1 MINNQFSTKLKSFKS
16 ALNHY
21 LGLEVPI
28 WMQSRKSLLIFFFID
43 FLLFIFTKNPK
54 IELFNDFGL
63 LSNTI
68 LYSLLWCLIGYVYG
82 KYSYF
87 NDIKKTYKKLYN
99 LLFSSVIVL
108 TLIFIIDKL
117 LLIFFSDL
125 IPIGRDKIITLGV
138 LSYFLQSIKFFIYKK
153 KNQSNK
159 FYIVGN
165 NQQIDSFINFITK
178 INLKNVFE
186 LINLSQDNLDKLENQ
201 SIIIF
206 SKENNDENLSY
217 IYKNYLNLKLKL
229 YTPFN
234 WCEKYLHRIPI
245 KYIGEK
251 GYETHQWFINS
262 DSFKWRIKR
271 FGDLFISLILIIIST
286 PLIVLA
292 AFLIFLEDNGPIF
305 YSQIRTGLNGKAFKI
320 TKLRTMKV
328 KSELNGPVW
337 ASKNDHRVTKIGGI
351 LRKSRIDELPQLIS
365 VLIGDMSLIGPRP
378 ERPSIEIL
386 LKEKINY
393 YELRQVIKPGL
404 SGWAQV
410 NYPYGASLEDSE
422 NKLSFELFY
431 IRNYSI
437 WLDLLI
443 FIKTIKLV
451 FNMKGADPVNK

>member
-1 MINNQFSTKLKSFKS
+1 MINNQFSTKLKSFKNS
-16 ALNHY
+16 LNHY

-28 WMQSRKSLLIFFFID
+28 WMQSRKSLLIFFCID
-43 FLLFIFTKNPK
+43 FLLFIFIKNPK

-87 NDIKKTYKKLYN
+87 KDIKKTYKKLYN
-99 LLFSSVIVL
+99 LLFSSIIVL

-125 IPIGRDKIITLGV
+125 IPIGRDKIITLGL

-159 FYIVGN
+159 FYLVGN

-178 INLKNVFE
+178 INIKNVFE

-245 KYIGEK
+245 KYISEK
-251 GYETHQWFINS
+251 GYETDQWFINS

-271 FGDLFISLILIIIST
+271 FGDLFISLILIIISI
-286 PLIVLA
+286 PLILIA
-292 AFLIFLEDNGPIF
+292 AFLIFLEDKGPIF
-305 YSQIRTGLNGKAFKI
+305 YSQIRTGLNGKGFKI